1 MSPVEAATSAEL
13 PTYTRWPVTLVR
25 GEGSTVWD
33 DRGKSYLDLYGG
45 HAVAA
50 TGHCHPQ
57 VVRAIREQ
65 AGKLLFYSNV
75 VAMPI
80 RARAAE
86 AIAAKAPAPLSKV
99 FFVNSGTE
107 AVENAMRLARR
118 ATGRTDIVT
127 FEGGFHGRT
136 ADAIS
141 AAGLAKYRELARP
154 NVPGHRIVP
163 FGDLGAAEKAMD
175 EKIAAVLLEP
185 IQSLAGVL
193 VASPEYLSG
202 VKRLCDERGAKLVYD
217 EVQTGFGRTGTFFYA
232 GRHGVVP
239 DLISLAKGMG
249 SGFPMGAVLV
259 SEEIAAGVRPE
270 DYGTTFGGGP
280 LACAAAEATVR
291 VIEEEG
297 LLENVAR
304 GSAQLRDGLSRLPGI
319 REVRGE
325 GFLLGI
331 VLDRPGKPVR
341 EALLARGFLVG
352 GSDEAHVLRLL
363 PPLVLRSHEIER
375 FLEGLEAVL

>member
-1 MSPVEAATSAEL
+1 
-13 PTYTRWPVTLVR
+13 
-25 GEGSTVWD
+25 
-33 DRGKSYLDLYGG
+33 
-45 HAVAA
+45 
-50 TGHCHPQ
+50 
-57 VVRAIREQ
+57 
-65 AGKLLFYSNV
+65 
-75 VAMPI
+75 
-80 RARAAE
+80 
-86 AIAAKAPAPLSKV
+86 
-99 FFVNSGTE
+99 
-107 AVENAMRLARR
+107 
-118 ATGRTDIVT
+118 
-127 FEGGFHGRT
+127 
-136 ADAIS
+136 
-141 AAGLAKYRELARP
+141 
-154 NVPGHRIVP
+154 
-163 FGDLGAAEKAMD
+163 
-175 EKIAAVLLEP
+175 LLEP

-239 DLISLAKGMG
+239 DLVSLAKGMG